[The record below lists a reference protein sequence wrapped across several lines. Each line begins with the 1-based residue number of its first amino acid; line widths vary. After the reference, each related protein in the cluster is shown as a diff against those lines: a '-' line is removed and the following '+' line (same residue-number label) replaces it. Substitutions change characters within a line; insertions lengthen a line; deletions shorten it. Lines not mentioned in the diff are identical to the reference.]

1 MNKYEILG
9 NSGEGAYGVVLK
21 CRNKETNS
29 LVAIKKFKDLD
40 DPEDLNFRK
49 TTLREIKLLKNAI
62 HPNIVRLLEAFKRK
76 QRLYLVFEYCDST
89 ILEMLEKSNG
99 IQMDEVRTLTFQII
113 RSVDF
118 LHSNHIIHRDLK
130 PENLLVLNT
139 TIQKQ
144 PAKVVKLCDFG
155 FARHVNAPGAAKD
168 YQPQDLTDYVATRW
182 YRAPELLLN
191 ATDYNASVDVWAI
204 ALIIVEMITSQPLFP
219 GDSDVDQLY
228 LIQKVLGNMTRKQ
241 MEKFL
246 RNPKF
251 IGIKMPDLHGR
262 VEGLEKRLQS
272 KIKDK
277 NLLFMLE
284 NMLKMEPSERWTCQ
298 QCLASEWFDPCR
310 KQCLNTEIELWR
322 ELGVSSDQVQVD
334 EVKVKR
340 DDDAAGSRQIN
351 RITSQSPRLSQ
362 AQVENHNIISIGV
375 PDDLPNLPQ
384 SKGGSRAKARD
395 AGVNVQ
401 MMNNYGFK
409 QMGLPGLPGLPKYGK

>member
-284 NMLKMEPSERWTCQ
+284 NMLKMEPSERWTCA

>member
-1 MNKYEILG
+1 M
-9 NSGEGAYGVVLK
+9 
-21 CRNKETNS
+21 
-29 LVAIKKFKDLD
+29 
-40 DPEDLNFRK
+40 
-49 TTLREIKLLKNAI
+49 
-62 HPNIVRLLEAFKRK
+62 
-76 QRLYLVFEYCDST
+76 
-89 ILEMLEKSNG
+89 
-99 IQMDEVRTLTFQII
+99 
-113 RSVDF
+113 
-118 LHSNHIIHRDLK
+118 
-130 PENLLVLNT
+130 
-139 TIQKQ
+139 
-144 PAKVVKLCDFG
+144 VKLCDFG

-284 NMLKMEPSERWTCQ
+284 NMLKMEPSERWTC
-298 QCLASEWFDPCR
+298 A
-310 KQCLNTEIELWR
+310 
-322 ELGVSSDQVQVD
+322 
-334 EVKVKR
+334 
-340 DDDAAGSRQIN
+340 
-351 RITSQSPRLSQ
+351 
-362 AQVENHNIISIGV
+362 
-375 PDDLPNLPQ
+375 
-384 SKGGSRAKARD
+384 
-395 AGVNVQ
+395 
-401 MMNNYGFK
+401 
-409 QMGLPGLPGLPKYGK
+409 